1 MVVVEPS
8 STHYYQPMW
17 TLVGGGIFKN
27 TRTARPEAD
36 VIPSGVQWRQDR
48 CVYTSVIFNHNIG
61 IISYVWYASLIQIDT
76 HANDAHVVS
85 GVSPAE

>member
-48 CVYTSVIFNHNIG
+48 CGHIYHIES
-61 IISYVWYASLIQIDT
+61 
-76 HANDAHVVS
+76 
-85 GVSPAE
+85 